1 MIRPGFGWVL
11 FYFPNRKYNFLK
23 KRIRAT
29 STCAYAKARRE
40 LCFLYE
46 VRKEL
51 LRTRKLGDLHYS
63 FKNKENNTPKN
74 DVDSVLSAYELL
86 VHRVSDIILVMQS
99 NGDILD
105 ANDVAVEKYGY
116 SRPELLAMNIAELT
130 TDRADFKT
138 HLGKGYIYETTHR
151 KKDGN
156 LLNVQVNS
164 QCVAINN
171 QEVNFSI
178 IRDITAQKIMET
190 QLYYVARHDYLTGLA
205 NQYGMIEYI
214 CQISGRPGLKLGSL
228 ILINI
233 DNFKIA
239 NDIYGYSAGN
249 SILKKIAKCFQ
260 SQLRATDFFARLGK
274 DEFAIILTDIN
285 KEEVKV
291 LANKL
296 LYALK
301 QESFILGESII
312 KISASIGI
320 AITEAIQDIDSA
332 FSYADA
338 AMRAAK
344 EEGKNRVVIIQKVED
359 RMKVMENNRILS
371 LLNDAVKK
379 NNFKLFLQPICRN
392 ENDVLHYEA
401 LIRMIDE
408 NGDILEPATFISLA
422 ERYGLMTQIDQWV
435 IKTAIELLE
444 NRQDLNLFVN
454 ISGESLGDDLLLR
467 WIESRINNSTINPSR
482 IGFEITETTAIKNI
496 AKAEQWINRLK
507 ALGCDF
513 ALDDFGVGFSSFSHL
528 HTLPID
534 YLKIDGSFI
543 RDLDSDNTK
552 RALVKAMIGVAHIL
566 GKKTIAEFVENENI
580 WHILNEMQ
588 VDYGQGYYL
597 GRPHPICNV

>member
-1 MIRPGFGWVL
+1 MREKL
-11 FYFPNRKYNFLK
+11 LK
-23 KRIRAT
+23 
-29 STCAYAKARRE
+29 
-40 LCFLYE
+40 
-46 VRKEL
+46 
-51 LRTRKLGDLHYS
+51 TRKLGDLHYS
-63 FKNKENNTPKN
+63 VKNKVNILKN
-74 DVDSVLSAYELL
+74 DVDNVVAAYEVLAQ
-86 VHRVSDIILVMQS
+86 RASDIILLMQS

-105 ANDVAVEKYGY
+105 ANDVAVQKYGY
-116 SRPELLAMNIAELT
+116 SREELLAMNSSGL
-130 TDRADFKT
+130 KT
-138 HLGKGYIYETTHR
+138 NDQTMDNNDAKPNLGKGYIHETVHR
-151 KKDGN
+151 KKDGD

-164 QCVAINN
+164 QCVTINN
-171 QEVNFSI
+171 KEVVLSI
-178 IRDITAQKIMET
+178 IRDITAQKIIES
-190 QLYYVARHDYLTGLA
+190 QLHYVARHDYLTGLA

-214 CQISGRPGLKLGSL
+214 FQISGRPNFKLGAL

-249 SILKKIAKCFQ
+249 SILKKISKCFR
-260 SQLRATDFFARLGK
+260 SQLRDSDFFARLGK
-274 DEFAIILTDIN
+274 DEFAIILTDID
-285 KEEVKV
+285 KEEVRL
-291 LANKL
+291 LANRL

-301 QESFILGESII
+301 QESFIFGESII
-312 KISASIGI
+312 KVSASIGI

-359 RMKVMENNRILS
+359 RMKVMENNRILT
-371 LLNDAVKK
+371 LLNDAIKK
-379 NNFKLFLQPICRN
+379 NNFKLYLQPICSN
-392 ENDVLHYEA
+392 ENDILHYEA

-408 NGDILEPATFISLA
+408 QGDIIEPGMFISLA
-422 ERYGLMTQIDQWV
+422 ERYGLMTQIDRWV

-444 NRQDLNLFVN
+444 SRMDLNLFVN
-454 ISGESLGDDLLLR
+454 ISGESLSDDLLLK
-467 WIESRINNSTINPSR
+467 WIEERISNSTIDPNR

-507 ALGCDF
+507 SLGCDF

-543 RDLDSDNTK
+543 RNLDSDNTK
-552 RALVKAMIGVAHIL
+552 RVLVKAMIGVAHTL
-566 GKKTIAEFVENENI
+566 GKKTIAEFVENESI
-580 WHILNEMQ
+580 WQILNDMQ

-597 GRPHPICNV
+597 GRPNPICKV